1 MQFKQIICYFA
12 AIMRCSFGIL
22 LLLGCTFWLAACTG
36 PVIIEEPDDTP
47 THTGQSSTPSDET
60 STKDSVAIIH
70 EGTYASPY
78 SIAEA
83 QTLGRGKEVWI
94 EGYIVGCVKGSMKS
108 GCNFTQE
115 ANTLS
120 NILLADTFL
129 TGKENDYLSCLP
141 VELPGNSI
149 EREELNLYDSPDNYH
164 RRVRIQGDITLYY
177 NTTGIR
183 KISDYIFTEDI
194 ETPNEEE
201 DDNGNDNDNDNDN
214 DNENENESG
223 NKEDFDPDATDTDT
237 LTIAEGI
244 ALQSEDNYIQATIK
258 GYIVG
263 YSKGNKN
270 VTFPDIATMKD
281 NKVTENVAIADNID
295 ETDPN
300 KVIIVE
306 LPKGYIRED
315 VNLYDNPHNL
325 HRRLTV
331 IGRMHPYYGL
341 AGCRETLGTENR
353 ERFLLE

>member
-1 MQFKQIICYFA
+1 MKCLSNI
-12 AIMRCSFGIL
+12 SFILGIL
-22 LLLGCTFWLAACTG
+22 IGLAACTG
-36 PVIIEEPDDTP
+36 PIILEEPDDAP
-47 THTGQSSTPSDET
+47 THTGQSGTPTEDT
-60 STKDSVAIIH
+60 LTKDSVAIIH
-70 EGTYASPY
+70 EGTFASPY

-83 QTLGRGKEVWI
+83 QTLGRSKEVWI
-94 EGYIVGCVKGSMKS
+94 EGYIVGSVKGSMKS
-108 GCNFTQE
+108 GCNFSQE
-115 ANTLS
+115 AMTLS
-120 NILLADTFL
+120 NILLADTFPF
-129 TGKENDYLSCLP
+129 GNENDYLRCMP
-141 VELPGNSI
+141 IELPGNSI
-149 EREELNLYDSPDNYH
+149 EREELNLYDNPENYH
-164 RRVRIQGDITLYY
+164 QKVRIQGDITLYY

-194 ETPNEEE
+194 EIPNEEE
-201 DDNGNDNDNDNDN
+201 DDNDDEND
-214 DNENENESG
+214 NESG
-223 NKEDFDPDATDTDT
+223 NEEDFDSDATHTDT

-244 ALQSEDNYIQATIK
+244 ALQSEDDYIQATIK

-325 HRRLTV
+325 HKRLT
-331 IGRMHPYYGL
+331 ITGRMRPYYGL

-353 ERFLLE
+353 KRFLLE

>member
-1 MQFKQIICYFA
+1 MKCLSNI
-12 AIMRCSFGIL
+12 SFILGIL
-22 LLLGCTFWLAACTG
+22 IGLAACTG
-36 PVIIEEPDDTP
+36 PIILEEPDDAP
-47 THTGQSSTPSDET
+47 THTGQSGTQSDDTPA
-60 STKDSVAIIH
+60 KDSVAIIH
-70 EGTYASPY
+70 EGTFASPY

-115 ANTLS
+115 ANTPS

-129 TGKENDYLSCLP
+129 TGTENDYLSCLP

-149 EREELNLYDSPDNYH
+149 EREELNLYDTPQNYH
-164 RRVRIQGDITLYY
+164 RKLRILGDITLYY

-194 ETPNEEE
+194 EIPNEEE
-201 DDNGNDNDNDNDN
+201 DDN
-214 DNENENESG
+214 DNENENDNESG

-331 IGRMHPYYGL
+331 IGRMYPYYGL

>member
-1 MQFKQIICYFA
+1 MK
-12 AIMRCSFGIL
+12 CSFGIS
-22 LLLGCTFWLAACTG
+22 LLLGCAIWLTACTG
-36 PVIIEEPDDTP
+36 PVILGEPDDTP
-47 THTGQSSTPSDET
+47 THTGQSGTTSDNIPSQ
-60 STKDSVAIIH
+60 DSVAIVH

-94 EGYIVGCVKGSMKS
+94 EGYIVGCVKGSMKN
-108 GCNFTQE
+108 GCNYTQE
-115 ANTLS
+115 ATTAS
-120 NILLADTFL
+120 NILLADTFPS
-129 TGKENDYLSCLP
+129 GNENDYLRCMP
-141 VELPGNSI
+141 VELPNNSA
-149 EREELNLYDSPDNYH
+149 ERDELNLYDTPQNYH
-164 RRVRIQGDITLYY
+164 RKLRILGDITLYY

-194 ETPNEEE
+194 EIPNEEE
-201 DDNGNDNDNDNDN
+201 DDNDDENDNGSDDNNSNGGD
-214 DNENENESG
+214 EL
-223 NKEDFDPDATDTDT
+223 FDPDATDTDT

-295 ETDPN
+295 ETAPN

-331 IGRMHPYYGL
+331 IGYMHPYYGL

>member
-47 THTGQSSTPSDET
+47 IHTGQSSTPSDET

-83 QTLGRGKEVWI
+83 QTLGRGKELWI

-115 ANTLS
+115 ATTAS
-120 NILLADTFL
+120 NILLADTFPS
-129 TGKENDYLSCLP
+129 GNENDYLRCMP
-141 VELPGNSI
+141 VELPNNSI
-149 EREELNLYDSPDNYH
+149 ERDELNLYDTPENYH
-164 RRVRIQGDITLYY
+164 RKVRIQGDITLYF
-177 NTTGIR
+177 NVPGIR
-183 KISDYIFTEDI
+183 NIADYIFTDTPGSPDYPGSPDSPEIPDNPDDSD
-194 ETPNEEE
+194 TPNIPY
-201 DDNGNDNDNDNDN
+201 
-214 DNENENESG
+214 
-223 NKEDFDPDATDTDT
+223 DPDVTNTDT
-237 LTIAEGI
+237 LSVAEGI
-244 ALQSEDNYIQATIK
+244 TLQSEDEYNQACIR

-263 YSKGNKN
+263 YSKGNKS
-270 VTFPDIATMKD
+270 VTFPDATATSYE
-281 NKVTENVAIADNID
+281 KVRENVVIADDIN
-295 ETDPN
+295 ETDLT
-300 KVIIVE
+300 KIIIVE

-315 VNLYDNPHNL
+315 VNLYDNPQNL
-325 HRRLTV
+325 HKRLTV
-331 IGRMHPYYGL
+331 IGRMYPYYSL

-353 ERFLLE
+353 ERFMLE